1 MPFKDNLC
9 FIHIPKCAGTSIE
22 KAMKIQENHSHGFGK
37 KRYHNRHSRYVFQL
51 QHFTYN
57 QLHSFHVLPKDRT
70 FYYFTFV
77 RNPYSRL
84 VSDFKWCHR
93 WLRHANIFEHLDS
106 DKRGWSTFKDF
117 VYFVKKHVE
126 EYIDSDFL
134 WSHFSPQYKFIEDCP
149 IDYIGRV
156 ENFEKDL
163 EHVSKESGV
172 SLEVHHL
179 NKRQHRPYQEFYTK
193 ELQDIVYEL
202 YKEDFE
208 RFGYSYELGK

>member
-22 KAMKIQENHSHGFGK
+22 KAMQIEEHPGYGFGK
-37 KRYHNRHSRYVFQL
+37 KRYHNRHPRYVFQL
-51 QHFTYN
+51 QHFTYK
-57 QLHSFHVLPKDRT
+57 QLHSFGVLPKEKS

-93 WLRHANIFEHLDS
+93 WLRHANIFGHLDS
-106 DKRGWSTFKDF
+106 DKRGWSTFEEF
-117 VYFVKKHVE
+117 VHFVKDHVE
-126 EYIDSDFL
+126 EYKDSDFL

-149 IDYIGRV
+149 IHYIGKV
-156 ENFEKDL
+156 ETFAEDIRKI
-163 EHVSKESGV
+163 SKESGYHMNI
-172 SLEVHHL
+172 HHL

-202 YKEDFE
+202 YKKDFE
-208 RFGYSYELGK
+208 EFGYDYEL